1 MEELKDFRISLG
13 IGIKEFADSIGV
25 SKSLYEKIEYGFREP
40 SRNFITRLKKK
51 YPQFDTNIFFTRIDH
66 ISWKKEKEKVNVKR
80 ITRWN
85 REA

>member
-1 MEELKDFRISLG
+1 MKKEVHNGRTEKILEFLLG

-51 YPQFDTNIFFTRIDH
+51 NIHNLIRIFFLQELITYR
-66 ISWKKEKEKVNVKR
+66 EKRKGEG
-80 ITRWN
+80 
-85 REA
+85 